1 MINIPIAL
9 TIAGSDNCG
18 GAGFQ
23 ADLKTFQ
30 MQRVFGMTTITAIP
44 VQNSLGVYDIH
55 PVPLN
60 IIEGQLKAIADDY
73 QVNAFKIGMLGNTA
87 IIECIA
93 HALKKYDFGR
103 MVLDPVMYAKGGA
116 ALLEPDA
123 VEALRTLLVPKAEV
137 ITPNL
142 PEAEALTGINIVDDN
157 TACEAAEKLRAMG
170 VRHAVIK
177 GGHSENSQS
186 DVCRD
191 WLFTPTEILHFDSPR
206 FNTRHTHGTGC
217 TFSACIA
224 AELAKGAQ
232 VVDAV
237 KTAKA
242 FITAAISHPLNIGH
256 GHGPTNH
263 WAYAECNQKSR

>member
-1 MINIPIAL
+1 MNKVSIAL

-30 MQRVFGMTTITAIP
+30 MQNVFGMTTITAIP

-55 PVPLN
+55 PVPLH

-73 QVNAFKIGMLGNTA
+73 QVDAFKIGMLGNSE
-87 IIECIA
+87 IIQCVA
-93 HALKKYDFGR
+93 NNLQKYDFGK

-123 VEALRTLLVPKAEV
+123 VEALRTLLVPHAEV

-142 PEAEALTGINIVDDN
+142 PEAEALTEVKIVDDR
-157 TACEAAEKLRAMG
+157 TACLAAEKLLKMG
-170 VRHAVIK
+170 VKNAVIK
-177 GGHSENSQS
+177 GGHSQNSQS
-186 DVCRD
+186 EVCRD
-191 WLFTPTEILHFDSPR
+191 WLFTQNDVLQLDSPR

-224 AELAKGAQ
+224 AELAKGES
-232 VVDAV
+232 VKSAV
-237 KTAKA
+237 QTAKD

-263 WAYAECNQKSR
+263 WAYSQWKK

>member
-1 MINIPIAL
+1 MSNIPIAL

-123 VEALRTLLVPKAEV
+123 VEALCTLLVPNAEV

-177 GGHSENSQS
+177 GDIVKTHKVMSVVIGCSPQQKSCIS
-186 DVCRD
+186 TVRA
-191 WLFTPTEILHFDSPR
+191 LTRAIL
-206 FNTRHTHGTGC
+206 TG
-217 TFSACIA
+217 
-224 AELAKGAQ
+224 Q
-232 VVDAV
+232 VVPSQPV
-237 KTAKA
+237 L
-242 FITAAISHPLNIGH
+242 PRN
-256 GHGPTNH
+256 
-263 WAYAECNQKSR
+263 

>member
-1 MINIPIAL
+1 MNNISIAL
-9 TIAGSDNCG
+9 TIAGSDNSG
-18 GAGFQ
+18 GAGCQ

-30 MQRVFGMTTITAIP
+30 MQHVFGMTAITAIT

-55 PVPLN
+55 PVPLH

-73 QVNAFKIGMLGNTA
+73 HVNAFKIGMLGNSE
-87 IIECIA
+87 IIQCIA
-93 HALKKYDFGR
+93 NSLQKYQFGK

-123 VEALRTLLVPKAEV
+123 VEALRTLLVPNAEV

-142 PEAEALTGINIVDDN
+142 PEAEALTEVKIIDDR
-157 TACEAAEKLRAMG
+157 TACLAAEKLLNMG
-170 VRHAVIK
+170 VKNVLIK
-177 GGHSENSQS
+177 GGHSQNSQS
-186 DVCRD
+186 EVCRD
-191 WLFTPTEILHFDSPR
+191 WLFTQNDVLQLDSPR

-224 AELAKGAQ
+224 AELAKGES
-232 VVDAV
+232 VKSAV
-237 KTAKA
+237 QTAKD

-263 WAYAECNQKSR
+263 WAYSQWKK